1 MVTMQNC
8 RFLKRR
14 GDYLSLL
21 VAGVIYASTVS
32 IGVADVLQVPS
43 ESYPTIEDALTV
55 AKSGDTVE
63 VSPGEYMLQSYD
75 GITVPSG
82 VTLEGKGDAAEDT
95 IISTYKA
102 TSTDTTSA
110 SLLYVTNGVVKNLTF
125 KGARCTK
132 DVGSIYRVCR
142 AIDAALISDCIF
154 TDTVID
160 HDASSQGRLMHLSL
174 QSRIERSTIRNTTTK
189 NGKGWSPG
197 GAGIVLSDSSLV
209 DSYVTNNVIRSTGIG
224 MVYMAGASTVSGTLI
239 AKNTLLNHEKFGGAT
254 PGIKVHSA
262 GGIIEDCIVEN
273 NTTQHDSAAS
283 PDHASAPIYINA
295 NATVKRT
302 IVRNNTTLSTC
313 VGGVWVAAGTARL
326 ENLLISNNKISY
338 AASSAKGSPLYAG
351 GLRIDTANTK
361 VYNCTVVGNTVVP
374 EVAALTRFRSHGVY
388 MKNVAARIYNSII
401 YGNGPEGSVN
411 FKIEGNGT
419 TAKAE
424 YCCSS
429 TPITGTGCI
438 NLDPLF
444 YDFEEANFQLNE
456 KSPCRNA
463 GTATDAPLD
472 DILGVARPQEEVHD
486 IGCYEFVYTDEKK
499 VELEQSGDIVG
510 PKGAEISFEVLLN
523 HIDEFVSHTWKVVD
537 AEGNLIVEEIVTDSN
552 VWKHFFTHKY
562 TTFTVTLTTKWSDG
576 ETVSLTSTINGALN
590 KVYVSQK
597 GGNIAPYDTWEKAA
611 HNIKDALDAVYGEE
625 ADAPGIVYLSPG
637 TYTSSSGCSADG
649 NYLVSVEKSVRLVGT
664 GNAPDETV
672 LDGEGTRRVLSLT
685 GASSGA
691 ENIMIARARTSSTV
705 TSGSESGFGLNMV
718 NAGIVDNCII
728 SNAVTSGSV
737 EGSKEAWVYVN
748 GGIITNSVICKGS
761 LLKTGR
767 CIVVVKGSIG
777 TTKIYSNESQ
787 HKNGGVVTVTGA
799 NSVLVDCDIYSN
811 TDYMREYG
819 VGCGIVAARNSARVL
834 CCRIYKNSCPFNRSA
849 RYLGFGINAASYR
862 NDGNMGYTYDPNE
875 GNVLI
880 DKCVVSNNTSSVG
893 DSANSATISAAAVLL
908 GYKTVLR
915 NSLIVNN
922 ALVQEHNTV
931 YNYPVSGGIRS
942 SASATDSA
950 EAIVENCTIVGNTSV
965 GAQSQG
971 GVHLLAGSIVNSI
984 VCNNGGQRKNASWI
998 DGNISLAN
1006 DATAT
1011 YSLTKGKTEIGD
1023 AVAGEGNLAGDP
1035 RLHTDY
1041 SLRSGSL
1048 ALNKGLNQDWMKGE
1062 TDILGKKR
1070 ISGGKVDLG
1079 CYERF
1084 MQGFYIYL
1092 R

>member
-8 RFLKRR
+8 RFLKVR

-110 SLLYVTNGVVKNLTF
+110 SLLYVTNGIVKNLTF

-174 QSRIERSTIRNTTTK
+174 QSKIERSTIRNTTTK

-197 GAGIVLSDSSLV
+197 GAGIVLSDSLLV
-209 DSYVTNNVIRSTGIG
+209 DSYVTNNVIRSKDVG
-224 MVYMAGASTVSGTLI
+224 MVYVAGESIVSGTLI
-239 AKNTLLNHEKFGGAT
+239 AKNKLLNHEKFGGAT

-273 NTTQHDSAAS
+273 NTTENDSAAS
-283 PDHASAPIYINA
+283 PDHASAPIYLNGA
-295 NATVKRT
+295 ATVRRT
-302 IVRNNTTLSTC
+302 VVRNNTAYSAC
-313 VGGVWVAAGTARL
+313 VGGVWVANGASKL
-326 ENLLISNNKISY
+326 ENLLIYGNRITNPRSGTTSTWF
-338 AASSAKGSPLYAG
+338 YAG
-351 GLRIDTANTK
+351 GLRVDTAGTK
-361 VYNCTVVGNTVVP
+361 VFNCTVVNNSIDT
-374 EVAALTRFRSHGVY
+374 EVSRFRSHGIY
-388 MKNVAARIYNSII
+388 LKNVAAYVRNSIF

-411 FKIEGNGT
+411 FKVESNGT
-419 TAKAE
+419 KVDAA

-429 TPITGTGCI
+429 TAMSGTGCI

-444 YDFEEANFQLNE
+444 YDFEEGNFQLNE
-456 KSPCRNA
+456 KSPCRNT

-472 DILGVARPQEEVHD
+472 DILGVSRPQEEVHD
-486 IGCYEFVYTDEKK
+486 IGCYEFVYTDDKK
-499 VELEQSGDIVG
+499 LEFKNSSDIVG

-523 HIDEFVSHTWKVVD
+523 HVDEFVSHTWKVVD
-537 AEGNLIVEEIVTDSN
+537 ADGNLIIEEVVTDSN
-552 VWKHFFTHKY
+552 EWKHFFAHKY

-576 ETVSLTSTINGALN
+576 ETVALTTTLNGVRN
-590 KVYVSQK
+590 KVYVSQE

-625 ADAPGIVYLSPG
+625 ADAPGIVYLAPG
-637 TYTSSSGCSADG
+637 IYTSTSGCSADG
-649 NYLVSVEKSVRLVGT
+649 NYLVSIEKSVRLVGT

-685 GASSGA
+685 GKGSGV

-718 NAGIVDNCII
+718 NAGIVDNCIV

-922 ALVQEHNTV
+922 ALVQEHNMV

-1062 TDILGKKR
+1062 TDISGKKR